1 MEAFRQGPVAT
12 PFEASHGFTS
22 GGMKKDICG

>member
-12 PFEASHGFTS
+12 SFDASHEFTS
-22 GGMKKDICG
+22 GGMKKNLYG